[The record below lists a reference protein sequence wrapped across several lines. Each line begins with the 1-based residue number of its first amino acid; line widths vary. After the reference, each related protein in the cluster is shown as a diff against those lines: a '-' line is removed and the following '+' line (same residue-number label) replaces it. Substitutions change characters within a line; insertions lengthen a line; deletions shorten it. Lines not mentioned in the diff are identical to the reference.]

1 MAMLINVGINKN
13 TTPRWMTSKIKR
25 VVKRKYNLYKKYL
38 NTRLECDQTNY
49 VNVRNEC
56 NKSIR
61 CAKRKHEKILSN
73 ESKSNPRNFWKYVNS
88 YSKNT
93 SGVSSLKDGMG
104 QLSVTDKEK
113 ANTLNTFFSSVFTHD
128 NLNNLPHRVTGDESD
143 GITLADVIYD
153 KLCKLN
159 KRNAQGP
166 DSIPPRVL
174 IELHKELSLPLS
186 ILFNKSLED
195 GKIPNEW

>member
-1 MAMLINVGINKN
+1 M
-13 TTPRWMTSKIKR
+13 
-25 VVKRKYNLYKKYL
+25 
-38 NTRLECDQTNY
+38 Q
-49 VNVRNEC
+49 
-56 NKSIR
+56 
-61 CAKRKHEKILSN
+61 RKHEKILSN

-93 SGVSSLKDGMG
+93 SGVSSLQDGMG

-113 ANTLNTFFSSVFTHD
+113 ANTLNTFFSSVFTQD
-128 NLNNLPHRVTGDESD
+128 NLNNLPHKVTGDESD
-143 GITLADVIYD
+143 GITLADIRVTPDVIYD

-159 KRNAQGP
+159 KRKAQGP

-174 IELHKELSLPLS
+174 IELSKELSIPLS

-195 GKIPNEW
+195 GKIPIEWKSANVIAIFKKGTKSIPGNYRPVSLTCVCCKLLESVIRDVVVAHINECNLYSNC